1 MDQGAVTG
9 GPGAGRRPPGANC
22 EAGARDV
29 CEDSGR
35 IEQPDDETRAVQ
47 AEALDRPLILAS
59 ASPRR
64 AELLRQVGIAFE
76 VRVSDAPEDA
86 GLPGAGPA
94 EVAEAH
100 ARQKALAVAARAPGR
115 LVLGADTVVVL
126 DGRVLGKP
134 ESAGEARE
142 MLHALS
148 GREHEV
154 ITGVAIALGAGTRPR
169 LLALE
174 HVSTRVRFRDLSDEQ
189 IETYV
194 ASGEPMDK
202 AGAYGIQGRG
212 ALLVDEIEGCYF
224 NVVGLPLSR
233 TWEIIERLTDGL
245 D

>member
-1 MDQGAVTG
+1 MTG
-9 GPGAGRRPPGANC
+9 GRGAGRRPPGVHC

-29 CEDSGR
+29 CEDAGR
-35 IEQPDDETRAVQ
+35 IEQPGEETRA
-47 AEALDRPLILAS
+47 ALAGALDRPLILAS

-86 GLPGAGPA
+86 DVPGAGPA
-94 EVAEAH
+94 EVAQAH
-100 ARQKALAVAARAPGR
+100 AREKALAVAARVPGR

-134 ESAGEARE
+134 ESADEARE

-154 ITGVAIALGAGTRPR
+154 ITGVAIALGAGTQARV
-169 LLALE
+169 LALE
-174 HVSTRVRFRDLSDEQ
+174 HVSTRVRFRDVSDEQ